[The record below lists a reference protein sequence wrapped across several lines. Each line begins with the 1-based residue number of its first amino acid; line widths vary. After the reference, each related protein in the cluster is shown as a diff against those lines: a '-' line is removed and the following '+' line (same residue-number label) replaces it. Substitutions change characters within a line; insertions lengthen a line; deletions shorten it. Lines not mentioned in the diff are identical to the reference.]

1 MEPGVHSSLHSN
13 FLHQIIYSRFN
24 LKIYY
29 RTPCKSEI
37 WHYIKANIDLIQQ
50 AIHEFI
56 WGRAFHRKN
65 INEKMSILN
74 NTINNVLSSFIPHET
89 ITCDDKEPP
98 WFNKNIINLIKSKSI
113 FYKSH
118 TANENS
124 TDKKEAIKTLQ
135 NKLTSTIENAKSE
148 YYSKLSIKLLNP
160 KTSSKAYWSIL
171 KSFVNDKKIPI
182 IPPLYHNGNFIT
194 DFCQKAELFNSF
206 FAEQCSILLNSSKLP
221 TNLAPRTDQSLTSIN
236 FSQDDILKII
246 QNLNPN
252 KAHGPDKISIRMIKI
267 CGKSLCKPLEMIFKS
282 CIKKGEYPSEWKK
295 ANVVPVHK
303 KGDKQLLKNYRPISL
318 LPIFGKIFE
327 RIIYNNIFE
336 YLTTN
341 KLISDNQSGFKPG
354 DSCVNQLLSITHEIY
369 HSLDNGLEVRGVF
382 LHISKDFGK
391 VWHNGLILNLNQYG
405 ILENLLRLIKCF
417 LKNRKQRVVLNGRT
431 PSWTSVLAGVLQGS
445 ILIR

>member
-1 MEPGVHSSLHSN
+1 MQDLTSK
-13 FLHQIIYSRFN
+13 R
-24 LKIYY
+24 
-29 RTPCKSEI
+29 EI
-37 WHYIKANIDLIQQ
+37 WHYKKANSDLIQQ
-50 AIHEFI
+50 VIGEFN
-56 WGRAFHRKN
+56 WERAFHRKN
-65 INEKMSILN
+65 INEKVSILN
-74 NTINNVLSSFIPHET
+74 NTINNVLSNFISHET
-89 ITCDDKEPP
+89 ITCDDKKPP
-98 WFNKNIINLIKSKSI
+98 WFNKNIMNLIKNKNI

-124 TDKKEAIKTLQ
+124 TDKTEAIKTLQ

-171 KSFVNDKKIPI
+171 KSFVNDKKVPI

-206 FAEQCSILLNSSKLP
+206 FVEQCSILLNSSKLP
-221 TNLAPRTDQSLTSIN
+221 TNLAPRTDQSLTSVH

-252 KAHGPDKISIRMIKI
+252 KAYGPDKISIRMIKI
-267 CGKSLCKPLEMIFKS
+267 CGKLLCKPLEIIF
-282 CIKKGEYPSEWKK
+282 
-295 ANVVPVHK
+295 PVYK

-327 RIIYNNIFE
+327 RMIYNNIFE

-341 KLISDNQSGFKPG
+341 KLISDNQSGFKPC
-354 DSCVNQLLSITHEIY
+354 DSCINQLLSITHDIY

-382 LHISKDFGK
+382 LDISKAFDK
-391 VWHNGLILNLNQYG
+391 VWHEGLILKLNQYG
-405 ILENLLRLIKCF
+405 ISENLLCLIKCF
-417 LKNRKQRVVLNGRT
+417 LKNRKRRVVLNGQT
-431 PSWTSVLAGVLQGS
+431 SSWTNVLAGVPQGS
-445 ILIR
+445 FSVHCFS

>member
-1 MEPGVHSSLHSN
+1 M
-13 FLHQIIYSRFN
+13 
-24 LKIYY
+24 
-29 RTPCKSEI
+29 
-37 WHYIKANIDLIQQ
+37 
-50 AIHEFI
+50 
-56 WGRAFHRKN
+56 
-65 INEKMSILN
+65 
-74 NTINNVLSSFIPHET
+74 
-89 ITCDDKEPP
+89 
-98 WFNKNIINLIKSKSI
+98 
-113 FYKSH
+113 
-118 TANENS
+118 
-124 TDKKEAIKTLQ
+124 
-135 NKLTSTIENAKSE
+135 
-148 YYSKLSIKLLNP
+148 
-160 KTSSKAYWSIL
+160 
-171 KSFVNDKKIPI
+171 NDKKISVITLP
-182 IPPLYHNGNFIT
+182 YHNGNFIT
-194 DFCQKAELFNSF
+194 TFRQKAELFNSF
-206 FAEQCSILLNSSKLP
+206 FFSEQCSILQNSSKLP
-221 TNLAPRTDQSLTSIN
+221 TNLAPQTDQSLTSIN

-246 QNLNPN
+246 QNLNLN
-252 KAHGPDKISIRMIKI
+252 RVHGPDKINIRLIKI

-282 CIKKGEYPSEWKK
+282 CIIKGEYPSEWKK

-417 LKNRKQRVVLNGRT
+417 LKNRKQRVVLNGQT
-431 PSWTSVLAGVLQGS
+431 SSWTNVLVIYQ
-445 ILIR
+445 